1 MLPDDL
7 CIGASRAY
15 PEPPR
20 QVKAE
25 PQAVEICPGTKYAL
39 VAQHA
44 NHIGERVGRIGSD
57 EHERLRRHCSKLRN
71 DALVNRGIGFKQP
84 QPACKG
90 RSYR

>member
-1 MLPDDL
+1 
-7 CIGASRAY
+7 
-15 PEPPR
+15 
-20 QVKAE
+20 
-25 PQAVEICPGTKYAL
+25 